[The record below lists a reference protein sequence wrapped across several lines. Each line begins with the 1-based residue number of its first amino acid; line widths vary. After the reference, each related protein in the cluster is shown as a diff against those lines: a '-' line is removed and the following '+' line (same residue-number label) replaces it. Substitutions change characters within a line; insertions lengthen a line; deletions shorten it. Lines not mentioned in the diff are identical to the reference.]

1 MNLKDSVKK
10 IIMLLSVFM
19 SVLIHVGGADS
30 GTVNLATG
38 GKFTADS
45 FYADYTPDKAGDGN
59 DNAKASRWVSKAE
72 DVQHWLEVD
81 FKNET
86 SFNHIVLKFWT
97 NTHIAVDFDIQKKNA
112 TGWETVREVRGNIEQ
127 NCNFSFPNVTTDGL
141 RILFK
146 KIIPDNM
153 IRVYELEVY
162 NLPLAIEAVLTGA
175 FNKGI
180 LCAGQKPELKIM
192 LYQNM
197 PEKLSVNVKL
207 AKARMASELVADK
220 SFEVEVNQ
228 SASVELPAPPEYGEY
243 SYDINVKKSSGLTI
257 WQQKADFYFFP
268 PGTSPYLTSS
278 PFGAHYHYI
287 SPVITQYIG
296 MRWWR
301 NHDIYGLWHF
311 YADEQGKSNWNELE
325 ENLNYARD
333 NQLRQCY
340 VLLGAPKR
348 YSTILPGEKCVNSKS
363 ELYGYYPPSDLQAWV
378 NDYILPVTAMVKKSA
393 RFRVYEIWNEA
404 WSYYRL
410 RGLHGTAGEAFE
422 LFKVSYEALKKADP
436 QSMAYSTDVKPE
448 ASDNRY
454 AFKNFGRDLLDLGY
468 LRYTDLLSYHGYGI
482 ANPKL
487 IERIRRN
494 AWDYGRDFEL
504 WSTETAVEGRP
515 FYELMESLLIYRASG
530 NGKTFIYTG
539 SLWAPLMEKD
549 SPTMILIGQAAL
561 IRNLGD
567 TLPLGYAESD
577 GVRQYLFAN
586 GGKAVVVL
594 FTGSATPVKINVPL
608 SAGSEVTD
616 VFGRNLNPQQA
627 VLTKD
632 SPVFVSNP
640 AVGFIKTAMAEK
652 IKDYAAKALE
662 SSTQSQLKDLADK
675 IITIPDANLG
685 MTLNDMEQE
694 LRKQRRTESAE
705 FLYSSNNVL
714 DLLINCRI
722 MLARNSKEK
731 IKTDVTLTGIREKL
745 TAQWKAVIARTGNN
759 GALLNTERLTSR
771 AQKQIQYATMY
782 EDDNDV
788 VARDILLACA
798 ADDLANAQTRM
809 SAEPVADIYKSK
821 IYFRSHKRSL
831 RSELFCFPN
840 GQWQEAVI
848 TLANPFGKTLSGNL
862 ALTLPPGWESKP
874 ARIAYQAGPVS
885 RQLLKIELKA
895 PGEFNADWQ
904 GKIEIKDENG
914 NFPTIFA
921 DCEIVKKVPPCPVLV
936 GELISG
942 GTFTGN

>member
-1 MNLKDSVKK
+1 MNWKDSVKR
-10 IIMLLSVFM
+10 IIVLSSVIMLVS
-19 SVLIHVGGADS
+19 IQAAGADS
-30 GTVNLATG
+30 GAVNLAPG

-45 FYADYTPDKAGDGN
+45 FHAAYTPDKAGDGN
-59 DNAKASRWVSKAE
+59 DKDKASRWVSNAE
-72 DVQHWLEVD
+72 PVQHWLEVD
-81 FKNET
+81 FKKET
-86 SFNHIVLKFWT
+86 CFNHIVLKFWT
-97 NTHIAVDFDIQKKNA
+97 NTHIAVDFDIQKKSGND
-112 TGWETVREVRGNIEQ
+112 WQTVREIRGNVEQ
-127 NCNFSFPNVTTDGL
+127 NCSFSFPPVTTAGL

-162 NLPLAIEAVLTGA
+162 NLPLAIEAGLAGA

-180 LCAGQKPELKIM
+180 LCAGQKPELKIK
-192 LYQNM
+192 LYQNT
-197 PEKLSVNVKL
+197 PEKLIVNVKL
-207 AKARMASELVADK
+207 AKARTTPELVVDK
-220 SFEVEVNQ
+220 NIQVEVNQ
-228 SASVELPAPPEYGEY
+228 SASVELPAAQEYGEY
-243 SYDINVKKSSGLTI
+243 SYDISVKKFSGATI
-257 WQQKADFYFFP
+257 WQQQADFLFFP
-268 PGTSPYLTSS
+268 PGTSPYLTAS

-311 YADEQGKSNWNELE
+311 YADEQGRSNWSELE

-340 VLLGAPKR
+340 VLIGAPRR
-348 YSTILPGEKCVNSKS
+348 YSTILPGEKCLDSKS
-363 ELYGYYPPSDLQAWV
+363 DLYAYYPPSDLQAWV
-378 NDYILPVTAMVKKSA
+378 NDYILPVTAMVKKSV

-448 ASDNRY
+448 ASDNKY

-468 LRYTDLLSYHGYGI
+468 LRYTDLLSYHGYGM

-515 FYELMESLLIYRASG
+515 FYELMESLVLYRVSG

-549 SPTMILIGQAAL
+549 APTMILVGQAAL

-577 GVRQYLFAN
+577 GIRQYLFVN
-586 GGKAVVVL
+586 GGKAVAVL
-594 FTGSATPVKINVPL
+594 FTDSAAPVKINVPL

-616 VFGRNLNPQQA
+616 VFGRKLNPQQA
-627 VLTKD
+627 VLAKN
-632 SPVFVSNP
+632 SPVFVSSP
-640 AVGFIKTAMAEK
+640 AMSFIKTAMAEK
-652 IKDYAAKALE
+652 IREYAAKALE
-662 SSTQSQLKDLADK
+662 SRTQNQLKALAGK
-675 IITIPDANLG
+675 IITTSDANLG
-685 MTLNDMEQE
+685 KTLNDMEQE
-694 LRKQRRTESAE
+694 LRKQRRSGSAE
-705 FLYSSNNVL
+705 FLYSSNNIL

-722 MLARNSKEK
+722 MLARSSKDT
-731 IKTDVTLTGIREKL
+731 IKADVTLAGMREKL
-745 TAQWKAVIARTGNN
+745 AAQWKAVIARTGNN

-771 AQKQIQYATMY
+771 AQKQIQYAAMY
-782 EDDNDV
+782 EDDNDA

-798 ADDLANAQTRM
+798 ADDLANAQGRM
-809 SAEPVADIYKSK
+809 AAEPVADIYKAK
-821 IYFRSHKRSL
+821 TYFRSHKRSL

-840 GQWQEAVI
+840 GRWQEAVI

-862 ALTLPPGWESKP
+862 VLSLPPGWQAGSAK
-874 ARIAYQAGPVS
+874 IAYQVGPVS

-895 PGEFNADWQ
+895 PGEFKADWQ
-904 GKIEIKDENG
+904 EKIEIKDENG
-914 NFPTIFA
+914 NFPAISA
-921 DCEIVKKVPPCPVLV
+921 DCEIVKEVPPCPVLV
-936 GELISG
+936 GELISS